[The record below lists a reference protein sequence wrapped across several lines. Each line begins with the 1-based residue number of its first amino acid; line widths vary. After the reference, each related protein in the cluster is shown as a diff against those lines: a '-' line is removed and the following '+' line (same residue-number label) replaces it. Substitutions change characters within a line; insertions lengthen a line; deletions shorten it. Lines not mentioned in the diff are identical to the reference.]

1 MIFEQIIWRDLGCAS
16 YLVGCQAAGE
26 AVIVDPPLDVRE
38 VLAICKRHGARLV
51 GVIETHTHADHVSG
65 HGILAQQH
73 GCWIG
78 IHEVA
83 NAVYEHRPLRDGD
96 RIDVGN
102 IALDV
107 FHTPGHRPE
116 HCCVVVAD
124 RTRGDEPWLL
134 LSGDAL
140 FVGDSGRPDLAV
152 AGDEGAAALFRS
164 LHERLGKL
172 DAGVELF
179 PGHVAGSLC
188 GRGMSAKTSSTLG
201 FERRFNPMLAEMT
214 VGEFVKRAN
223 ADLAPKPPTMAHIVE
238 LNRGP
243 LLGEAPR
250 ARTIALPAADAQVL
264 DVRDGASF
272 ADGHMS
278 GSFNDSAAT
287 TGFGNRCGF
296 ALDPEREVAIV
307 AATHEQA
314 EDAARKLAAVGFT
327 RLAEV
332 GFGVD
337 SAHAHARFLPIGLVE
352 MGQLADKGELQV
364 VDLREPSEQTEMAAD
379 ALPVPYRL
387 LADADLSSLDP
398 ERPTAVVC
406 HTGVRA
412 PLGASLLA
420 RRGFAHVRP
429 VLGEGMSAWGT
440 REAVAAAAAEEAETK
455 AQVRAKG

>member
-1 MIFEQIIWRDLGCAS
+1 MIFEQIVWRDLGCAA
-16 YLVGCQAAGE
+16 YLVGCQTTGE
-26 AVIVDPPLDVRE
+26 AVVVDPPLDVRE
-38 VLAICKRHGARLV
+38 VLALCTRHGARLV
-51 GVIETHTHADHVSG
+51 GVVETHTHADHVSG
-65 HGILAQQH
+65 HGILAQGH
-73 GCWIG
+73 GCWIA

-102 IALDV
+102 IALDI

-116 HCCVVVAD
+116 HCCVVVSD
-124 RTRGDEPWLL
+124 RTRADEPWLV

-152 AGDEGAAALFRS
+152 AGEEGAAALYRS
-164 LHERLGKL
+164 LHERLGVL

-201 FERRFNPMLAEMT
+201 FERRFNPMLADMT
-214 VGEFVKRAN
+214 VEDFVRRAN

-243 LLGEAPR
+243 LLGEAVR
-250 ARTIALPAADAQVL
+250 VRTVTLPAADDQVL
-264 DVRDGASF
+264 DVRDAASF
-272 ADGHMS
+272 ADGHIA
-278 GSFNDSAAT
+278 GSFNDSVAVP
-287 TGFGNRCGF
+287 GFGNRCGF
-296 ALDPEREVAIV
+296 ALDPEREVVIV

-314 EDAARKLAAVGFT
+314 EEAARKLAAVGFT
-327 RLAEV
+327 QLAEV
-332 GFGVD
+332 GFGID
-337 SAHAHARFLPIGLVE
+337 SAHSLERFEPIGLVE

-364 VDLREPSEQTEMAAD
+364 VDVREASEQTEMAAG

-387 LADADLSSLDP
+387 LAEADLSSLDP
-398 ERPTAVVC
+398 ERTTAVVC
-406 HTGVRA
+406 HTGTRT
-412 PLGASLLA
+412 PLAASLLA
-420 RRGFAHVRP
+420 RRGFRHVRP
-429 VLGEGMSAWGT
+429 VLAEGMSTWGT
-440 REAVAAAAAEEAETK
+440 REAVAAAAAEEAATR

>member
-16 YLVGCQAAGE
+16 YLVGCQVAGE
-26 AVIVDPPLDVRE
+26 AIVVDPPLDVRE
-38 VLAICKRHGARLV
+38 VLALCKRNEARLV

-73 GCWIG
+73 GCWIA
-78 IHEVA
+78 IHEIA
-83 NAVYEHRPLRDGD
+83 NAVYEHRPLRDAD
-96 RIDVGN
+96 RIEVGN

-116 HCCVVVAD
+116 HCCIVVSD
-124 RTRGDEPWLL
+124 RTRGDEPWLV

-152 AGDEGAAALFRS
+152 AGDEGAAALYHS
-164 LHERLGKL
+164 LHERLGSL
-172 DAGVELF
+172 DNGVELF

-214 VGEFVKRAN
+214 EDRFVKLAN
-223 ADLAPKPPTMAHIVE
+223 ADLAPKPPTMTRIVE

-243 LLGEAPR
+243 LLGVAPA
-250 ARTIALPAADAQVL
+250 ARTVAQPAAGAQVL
-264 DVRDGASF
+264 DVRDGPSF
-272 ADGHMS
+272 ADGHMA
-278 GSFNDSAAT
+278 GSFNDSVET

-296 ALDPEREVAIV
+296 ALDAEREVVIV

-314 EDAARKLAAVGFT
+314 ADAARKLAAVGFT
-327 RLAEV
+327 QLAEV

-337 SAHAHARFLPIGLVE
+337 SAHALERFEPIGLVE
-352 MGQLADKGELQV
+352 MGALADKAELQV
-364 VDLREPSEQTEMAAD
+364 VDVREPSEQSELAAG
-379 ALPVPYRL
+379 ALAVPYRL
-387 LADADLSSLDP
+387 LAEADLSTLDP

-406 HTGVRA
+406 QTGTRS
-412 PLGASLLA
+412 PLAASLLA
-420 RRGFAHVRP
+420 RRGFTHVRP
-429 VLGEGMSAWGT
+429 VLGDGMSSWGA
-440 REAVAAAAAEEAETK
+440 REAVAAAEAEAAETR